1 MRRRHALAALAVMLG
16 APRPGVA
23 QRPPARIGY
32 LTADTPTANP
42 QRLQALREGLREL
55 GRFEGRSVVIEPR
68 WAEGRFER
76 LPDLAA
82 ELVRLPV
89 QVIVAVGDPVV
100 TAARQVTASIPIVM
114 ASVGDPLGRGF
125 IQSFARP
132 GGNITGVSNFSIS
145 LVGKWLESL
154 KEAVPALAR
163 VAVLRNA
170 VNATHILFW
179 HEAQAVALR
188 LGLQVQAVDVARAD
202 DIDGALAAIRN
213 AGAGAL
219 VVLPDALLSGILT
232 RRIADLALEQRLA
245 TMCTFSEQAVLGCLM
260 SFGPDL
266 TRNHH
271 RAAFYVDRIL
281 KGANPAELPVEQPSR
296 FVSVVNLRS
305 AKALG
310 IAIPQTLLLRADD
323 VIS

>member
-1 MRRRHALAALAVMLG
+1 MRRRHALAALAAMLG
-16 APRPGVA
+16 VPRHGVA
-23 QRPPARIGY
+23 QRPPIRIGY
-32 LTADTPTANP
+32 LSGDTPTANP
-42 QRLQALREGLREL
+42 QRLQAFRDGLREL
-55 GRFEGRSVVIEPR
+55 GQFEGRSVAIESR
-68 WAEGRFER
+68 WAEGRFDR
-76 LPDLAA
+76 LPVLAA

-100 TAARQVTASIPIVM
+100 TAARQATATIPIVM

-145 LVGKWLESL
+145 LVGKWLELL
-154 KEAVPALAR
+154 KEAVPALTR
-163 VAVLRNA
+163 VAVLRNPA
-170 VNATHILFW
+170 NATHTLFW
-179 HEAQAVALR
+179 REAQDVASR

-202 DIDGALAAIRN
+202 DIDGALTAIRDAR
-213 AGAGAL
+213 AGAV

-232 RRIADLALEQRLA
+232 GRIADLALEQRLPS
-245 TMCTFSEQAVLGCLM
+245 MCTFREQARLGCLM

-266 TRNHH
+266 TANHH

-296 FVSVVNLRS
+296 FVSIVNLKS
-305 AKALG
+305 AKVLG
-310 IAIPQTLLLRADD
+310 IAIPPTLLLRADD